1 MVSLSD
7 CEGGNCAVTGSWF
20 EGLGVMGYNFSAH
33 GLSATH
39 DARKLLLT
47 SRAHDSYHPQ
57 KYDETGAV
65 AT

>member
-1 MVSLSD
+1 
-7 CEGGNCAVTGSWF
+7 
-20 EGLGVMGYNFSAH
+20 MGYNFSAH